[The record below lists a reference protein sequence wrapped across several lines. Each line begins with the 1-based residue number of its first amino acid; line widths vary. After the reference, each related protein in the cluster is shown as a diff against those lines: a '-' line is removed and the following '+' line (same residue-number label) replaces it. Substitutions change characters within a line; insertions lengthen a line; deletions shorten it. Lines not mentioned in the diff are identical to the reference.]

1 MLDDARPPP
10 PEPHR
15 GGKGWGRQR
24 ATRKDLAPLVE
35 IFFSAN
41 FSVFIT
47 PLLYITFPLYFL
59 DKGSKVLSCEGFGMH
74 VGEMVKEVRMR
85 RGLTQA
91 EFAELLGISQPRVSQ
106 MEERRSGT
114 VGMLERVA
122 EGVGMELRVQFV
134 ELHPLG
140 RR

>member
-1 MLDDARPPP
+1 
-10 PEPHR
+10 
-15 GGKGWGRQR
+15 
-24 ATRKDLAPLVE
+24 
-35 IFFSAN
+35 
-41 FSVFIT
+41 
-47 PLLYITFPLYFL
+47 
-59 DKGSKVLSCEGFGMH
+59 MH